1 MPRIRT
7 IKPEFWSSPGIEELE
22 PRWRLLYIAMWQWAD
37 DFGRGTAE
45 PRELAAFAFPRE
57 DISVGEI
64 RRGLGGIRRTFDV
77 DFYYVARRPFY
88 SIPSWSLHQKVDA
101 RSKRSRYPAPEDG
114 EPFDPLNGQ
123 VIGHS
128 AASSTDP
135 AGVSADP
142 AGVSADSTPRNRG
155 TGEQGNRDTHPP
167 VVPPSRDDTSGG
179 EHAASG
185 GATPPAKAGPP
196 DTGQGQLDV
205 VDAEPVE
212 AEIVEQKPAK
222 QKRGSR
228 LPEGW
233 FPDESAVAA
242 VRRRFP
248 AVTQEWLA
256 AEHEKFQDHWAAA
269 SGRTARKVDWNAAWR
284 NWMRRSLERDPSGG
298 THVRGATSG
307 PRTTEKM
314 RGYAEAA
321 ARVKDRRRRDGA
333 EPD

>member
-57 DISVGEI
+57 NITLDEI
-64 RRGLGGIRRTFDV
+64 RRGLDGIRRVFDV
-77 DFYYVARRPFY
+77 VFYYVARRPYY
-88 SIPSWSLHQKVDA
+88 SIPSWSLHQKIDNRA
-101 RSKRSRYPAPEDG
+101 KKARYPSPDDG
-114 EPFDPLNGQ
+114 EPFNPLNGQ
-123 VIGHS
+123 VIGQNTE
-128 AASSTDP
+128 SSMGSTESSM
-135 AGVSADP
+135 GSTEI
-142 AGVSADSTPRNRG
+142 STDSTPRNRG

-167 VVPPSRDDTSGG
+167 VVPPSRDD
-179 EHAASG
+179 ASDRDG
-185 GATPPAKAGPP
+185 TASEGATPPAKAGPP
-196 DTGQGQLDV
+196 DATQGQLDV

-212 AEIVEQKPAK
+212 AEIVEATPAK

-233 FPDESAVAA
+233 FPNESAVAA

-284 NWMRRSLERDPSGG
+284 NWMRRALERDPSGG

>member
-128 AASSTDP
+128 AASSADP

-142 AGVSADSTPRNRG
+142 AGVSADSTPWNRG
-155 TGEQGNRDTHPP
+155 TGEQGNRDTHT
-167 VVPPSRDDTSGG
+167 PSNADRELDDAANRGGAPGGACSAEPSDRDRKRRSRYSTRFEEWYQHWPRKVGKREAARAFDAALKRVGFDELVDATKRHAEAWRQAGTETRFIPHPATWLRRDGWDDELDAPKNAREGASRGSSDGSRPSDWLGG
-179 EHAASG
+179 FDASG
-185 GATPPAKAGPP
+185 GDLGPFVIDQPP
-196 DTGQGQLDV
+196 LD
-205 VDAEPVE
+205 E
-212 AEIVEQKPAK
+212 
-222 QKRGSR
+222 
-228 LPEGW
+228 
-233 FPDESAVAA
+233 
-242 VRRRFP
+242 
-248 AVTQEWLA
+248 
-256 AEHEKFQDHWAAA
+256 
-269 SGRTARKVDWNAAWR
+269 
-284 NWMRRSLERDPSGG
+284 RSDP
-298 THVRGATSG
+298 
-307 PRTTEKM
+307 
-314 RGYAEAA
+314 
-321 ARVKDRRRRDGA
+321 
-333 EPD
+333 

>member
-128 AASSTDP
+128 AASS
-135 AGVSADP
+135 ADP
-142 AGVSADSTPRNRG
+142 AGVSADSTPWNRG

-167 VVPPSRDDTSGG
+167 CSPPEPRRRERPRRHRERRGY
-179 EHAASG
+179 APRQG
-185 GATPPAKAGPP
+185 GAP
-196 DTGQGQLDV
+196 DATQGQLDV

-212 AEIVEQKPAK
+212 AEIVEATPAK

-228 LPEGW
+228 LPSDW

-307 PRTTEKM
+307 PKTTEKM

>member
-7 IKPEFWSSPGIEELE
+7 IKPEFWSSPSTAKASAVA
-22 PRWRLLYIAMWQWAD
+22 RLTYIAMWNWAD
-37 DFGRGTAE
+37 DYGRGTANLK
-45 PRELAAFAFPRE
+45 ELEGFIFPNDDVETLSQGSCRNFLDVVNE
-57 DISVGEI
+57 VADIFDVTFYEVSGRPYFVI
-64 RRGLGGIRRTFDV
+64 HSWDRHQATPRRTKSKFPPLEDAETV
-77 DFYYVARRPFY
+77 LDLGSTGKCSKLHDTVNEVA
-88 SIPSWSLHQKVDA
+88 A
-101 RSKRSRYPAPEDG
+101 
-114 EPFDPLNGQ
+114 NC
-123 VIGHS
+123 
-128 AASSTDP
+128 ST
-135 AGVSADP
+135 
-142 AGVSADSTPRNRG
+142 G
-155 TGEQGNRDTHPP
+155 TGEQGNRGTGIHTPP
-167 VVPPSRDDTSGG
+167 VVPPSRDD
-179 EHAASG
+179 ASDRDG
-185 GATPPAKAGPP
+185 TASEGATPPAKAGPP

-212 AEIVEQKPAK
+212 AEIVEATPAK

-228 LPEGW
+228 LPSDW

-284 NWMRRSLERDPSGG
+284 NWMRRALERDPSGG